1 MLKYGFMLLMT
12 CLIAVACQPETQTA
26 QQPTSTPIPT
36 APAVARPRYTVT
48 RGDLINPLEFTGR
61 WQPRD
66 QITLSF
72 QVAGTVRRVEV
83 RRSDTVT
90 AGQLLADLAI
100 EQLEEQLEDAEFN
113 LESALRGQE
122 DKTKGEV
129 TSVESKE
136 LAVFNAEL
144 ALQRHLDTVPSG
156 SVRSAIRSLEDAQR
170 TLTEAEKSYADAL
183 GGHGSGGPGAVDSAL
198 KQLEAAHRGVED
210 AEYSYRTAA
219 KSAGDSVVQ
228 WENTRID
235 LQNQLTLAQRELE
248 DVRAGAGSTNS
259 GTIRQ
264 NQITMDRLKEDIA
277 RSTLISPI
285 DGVVLEVTIQ
295 PGDSVQAFKTV
306 MTIGIPQPRE
316 VITNLALGDA
326 QRLSV
331 GQVGLCYVDNQPDTT
346 VQCAVRQ
353 IPNSARDA
361 DQTTRV
367 AASMED
373 IAVDGAV
380 IRVEMPLETRE
391 DVLILPEAAIRTFQ
405 NRTFVV
411 LDTPDGGQS
420 VDVEIGLR
428 TPDDVEVISG
438 VQEGDVVV
446 GP

>member
-1 MLKYGFMLLMT
+1 MLKYGLMLLMT
-12 CLIAVACQPETQTA
+12 CLIAVACQPEAQTN

-66 QITLSF
+66 QVSLSF
-72 QVAGTVRRVEV
+72 EVAGTIRRVEV
-83 RRSDTVT
+83 RRGDTVT
-90 AGQLLADLAI
+90 AGQLLADLDI

-122 DKTKGEV
+122 NETEGV
-129 TSVESKE
+129 VASVESAE
-136 LAVFNAEL
+136 LSVFNAQL

-170 TLTEAEKSYADAL
+170 NLVEAEKSYADAL
-183 GGHGSGGPGAVDSAL
+183 GGHGAGGPGAVDGAL
-198 KQLEAAHRGVED
+198 NQLESAQRAVED
-210 AEYSYRTAA
+210 AEFNYRTSAQ
-219 KSAGDSVVQ
+219 SAGDSIVQ
-228 WENTRID
+228 WENTRVD
-235 LQNQLTLAQRELE
+235 LQNQLTLAERDLEEARE
-248 DVRAGAGSTNS
+248 GAGSTDSDN
-259 GTIRQ
+259 IRQ
-264 NQITMDRLKEDIA
+264 TQITIDRLKEDIA
-277 RSTLISPI
+277 RSTLVSPI

-295 PGDSVQAFKTV
+295 PGDNVQAFNSV

-346 VQCAVRQ
+346 VQCVVRQ

-373 IAVDGAV
+373 IAADGAV

-428 TPDDVEVISG
+428 TPDGVEIISG